1 MRVLVCGGRDYT
13 DRAALYAE
21 LSPSRRIFVRKI
33 IAGSARG
40 VDALA
45 VEWA

>member
-21 LSPSRRIFVRKI
+21 RRIFVRKI
-33 IAGSARG
+33 VAGSARG
-40 VDALA
+40 VYALA